1 MGSVRMFDDCIYGY
15 LIGVGYDAGN
25 DFELSNPHGASSNGE
40 KYWYLKRVN
49 VYPRGFTYLYFKVQ
63 TSLFDPEEHRKVTCP
78 GSVWLRRTLG
88 APDEYETPLTT
99 SEAFINYLEIH
110 CRPKQMATRS
120 DLWAAMNTL
129 TDVLEHIDKRRSRLS
144 IVSHI

>member
-1 MGSVRMFDDCIYGY
+1 MGSVRTFDECIYGY
-15 LIGVGYDAGN
+15 LTGIGYNAGN
-25 DFELSNPHGASSNGE
+25 DFQLSQPHGMSSDGE
-40 KYWYLKRVN
+40 KYWYLKEVN
-49 VYPRGFTYLYFKVQ
+49 VYPCGFTYLYFKVP
-63 TSLFDPEEHRKVTCP
+63 TRSFDQEESQYVTCP

-110 CRPKQMATRS
+110 CRPKQVVARS
-120 DLWAAMNTL
+120 DLWSAMNTL